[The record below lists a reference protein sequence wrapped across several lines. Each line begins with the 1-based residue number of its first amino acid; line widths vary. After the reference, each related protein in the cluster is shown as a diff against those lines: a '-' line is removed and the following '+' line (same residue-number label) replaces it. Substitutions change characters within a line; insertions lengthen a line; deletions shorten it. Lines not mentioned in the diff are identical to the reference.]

1 MRDLIYGF
9 HPVREGLRGRRQPL
23 ELFVDEKLKKDKFDE
38 LESLAVNR
46 HVPIRRRNREDL
58 NRLVGNVHNQGVV
71 LSLEPFRY
79 ADLEDVLTNCRQ
91 SGQDALFIVLDGITD
106 PHNLGAILRNAD
118 AAGCTAVLLPKDRN
132 CRINNVVDR
141 ASAGAVEHLRIC
153 QVTNL
158 VRTLKQLQD
167 FGAWVYGLASGQE
180 GQSLYETELTGHV
193 ALVIGNE
200 GSGLRLRTR
209 QQCDQ
214 LMSIPMAGEVASLNA
229 SCATAIALFEIIRQR
244 MAK

>member
-91 SGQDALFIVLDGITD
+91 SGQDVLFIVLDGVTD

-153 QVTNL
+153 QVTNR

-180 GQSLYETELTGHV
+180 VQSLYETELTGHV
-193 ALVIGNE
+193 ALVIGN
-200 GSGLRLRTR
+200 
-209 QQCDQ
+209 
-214 LMSIPMAGEVASLNA
+214 
-229 SCATAIALFEIIRQR
+229 
-244 MAK
+244 

>member
-1 MRDLIYGF
+1 MAELIYGF
-9 HPVREGLRGRRQPL
+9 HPVREGLRGRRTPL

-38 LESLAVNR
+38 LETLAVNR
-46 HVPIRRRNREDL
+46 HVPIRRRRREDL

-71 LSLEPFRY
+71 LSLEPFHY
-79 ADLEDVLTNCRQ
+79 TDFDDVLASCRQ

-118 AAGCTAVLLPKDRN
+118 AAGCTAVILPKDRN
-132 CRINNVVDR
+132 CRINSVVDR

-167 FGAWVYGLASGQE
+167 FGAWVYGLASNQE
-180 GQSLYETELTGHV
+180 GQNLYNADLKGHV
-193 ALVIGNE
+193 ALVVGNE

-209 QQCDQ
+209 QQCDL

-244 MAK
+244 FAK